1 VDAVARETG
10 PDRCLC
16 QTRVISRG
24 RRPTRA
30 LRLIVQA
37 ASMSRA
43 HEITLPSGG
52 MAPDVTAG
60 SISLIGNATVLIRYA
75 GFTVL
80 TDPSF
85 IHVHEQVALGYGLSA
100 TRQTNP
106 AVEAHELLPLGLV
119 ALAIVM
125 RRTDARPRTLSE

>member
-37 ASMSRA
+37 ASMSQA

-60 SISLIGNATVLIRYA
+60 SIFLIGNATVLIRYA

-80 TDPSF
+80 TDSNF
-85 IHVHEQVALGYGLSA
+85 IHVHEQVALGYACPPPG
-100 TRQTNP
+100 
-106 AVEAHELLPLGLV
+106 
-119 ALAIVM
+119 
-125 RRTDARPRTLSE
+125 RRIRRWRPTSCCPWASSSS